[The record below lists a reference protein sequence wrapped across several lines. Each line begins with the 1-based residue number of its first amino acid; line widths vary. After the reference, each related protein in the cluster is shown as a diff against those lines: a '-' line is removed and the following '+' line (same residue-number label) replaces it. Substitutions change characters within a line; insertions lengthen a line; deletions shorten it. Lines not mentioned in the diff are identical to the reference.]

1 MRRSVLIVFVLL
13 CSSVLY
19 AQSTNE
25 DHYEKGIELYNEGDL
40 EAALQT
46 WVDAFY
52 QIEDTSLIDPR
63 IGSTFIELVAR
74 NRMTNFYQAATEMY
88 YWGLSTTGEDKL
100 EDYLKT
106 EIQKNEPVFDEYE
119 FNDIE
124 KVLKKD
130 SHQAAQIILQN
141 WEVLDPTPGTRINER
156 LIEHW
161 ERIAYSKEMFTK
173 ADNTIYGTDDRAL
186 LYVKYGKPG
195 LVFKGRLK
203 HETEVIYSS
212 VYSVAPPTSYETE
225 KLLEQIL
232 KSHFPAEYEVW
243 VYPFLSEKGRLVKI
257 FGEKY
262 STRSFQE
269 IEVVSDFIP
278 SFAFNKSKGYSTAGG
293 TYTPG
298 FFLLH
303 SYLEQLSTY
312 DSYFSGQFTE
322 LNQILS
328 FPTEGLTTVK
338 FYTDVGWVFPFVRSK
353 EAEMHRISVDA
364 PSTESTYFKSLDEI
378 DVDVREYGYYDEEGE
393 PFTFYVMNSYP
404 LSRMLDYM
412 SKQERENLKDYSLTH
427 AVSLLNENLTGHQKM
442 IDIPELPFLS
452 KAMAHPAQSIF
463 KVSSKYNF
471 EKLSFSIQLYDKL
484 ESDEPGDSLLPK
496 SLLASGKFDINE
508 TKKPKPVNEFDLS
521 DVMLGYQFD
530 EANFQDEIP
539 FLIAIDNK
547 IPDFSNLF
555 IHFQAVNL
563 SLNSEQISKLSI
575 ELSVVEKK
583 RGLGL
588 FRRSKKNSVTANYQG
603 SWSQIRESFEFE
615 IVDREPG
622 NYELTIK
629 FTDRNSGITKSKKI
643 PFELVDTE

>member
-1 MRRSVLIVFVLL
+1 MKTTALLFIFLLSISVIN
-13 CSSVLY
+13 
-19 AQSTNE
+19 AQKVT
-25 DHYEKGIELYNEGDL
+25 DYYEKGLIFYNEGDT
-40 EAALQT
+40 ENALRT
-46 WVDAFY
+46 WADAFY

-74 NRMTNFYQAATEMY
+74 NRMTDFYQAATEMY
-88 YWGLSTTGEDKL
+88 YWSLSSTGKGEY
-100 EDYLKT
+100 EEFLKN
-106 EIQKNEPVFDEYE
+106 EVLKNEPIFDEYE
-119 FNDIE
+119 FDDIE
-124 KVLKKD
+124 KTLRKD
-130 SHQAAQIILQN
+130 TFKAAEIILQK
-141 WEVLDPTPGTRINER
+141 WEVMDPTPGSRVNER

-186 LYVKYGKPG
+186 LYVKYGKPE
-195 LVFKGRLK
+195 LVFHGTLK

-232 KSHFPAEYEVW
+232 KNHFPAEYEVW

-303 SYLEQLSTY
+303 SYLEQLSTF
-312 DSYFSGQFTE
+312 DSYFSGQFIE

-328 FPTEGLTTVK
+328 FPNEGMTTVK
-338 FYTDVGWVFPFVRSK
+338 FYTDVGWVFPFVRNK
-353 EAEMHRISVDA
+353 EAEMHRINVDA
-364 PSTESTYFKSLDEI
+364 PSSESTYFKSLDEI
-378 DVDVREYGYYDEEGE
+378 DVDVREYVYYDEEGE

-412 SKQERENLKDYSLTH
+412 SKQERENLKHYSLTH

-442 IDIPELPFLS
+442 IDSPETPFLS

-555 IHFQAVNL
+555 IHLQAVNL

-575 ELSVVEKK
+575 ELSVEEKK
-583 RGLGL
+583 RGLGI

-615 IVDREPG
+615 MVDREPG
-622 NYELTIK
+622 NYELNIS
-629 FTDRNSGITKSKKI
+629 FTDKNSGITKSKKI